1 MKRTRLF
8 SVLHLTVWLILAS
21 GSSALAQTAAE
32 MLHSCELLQRGMHV
46 ERNSAYLPPS
56 NKANQC
62 WGFVGA
68 VLQYSMLAD
77 QSGKT
82 LLGSCPGPDA
92 TVVQVTD
99 AFVKYAQSHPEKAD
113 LSAAA
118 AAYNAM
124 ADAFPCK

>member
-1 MKRTRLF
+1 MRPF
-8 SVLHLTVWLILAS
+8 SALHLTAWLILAS
-21 GSSALAQTAAE
+21 GSSALAQSAAE
-32 MLHSCELLQRGMHV
+32 MLHACELLQRGMHV

-68 VLQYSMLAD
+68 VLQYAMLAD
-77 QSGKT
+77 SDGKT
-82 LLGSCPGPDA
+82 LLGACPGPD
-92 TVVQVTD
+92 TTIVQVID
-99 AFVKYAQSHPEKAD
+99 VFIQYARSHPEKVD

-118 AAYNAM
+118 VAYNAM

>member
-1 MKRTRLF
+1 MRPL
-8 SVLHLTVWLILAS
+8 SALYLTAWLILAS
-21 GSSALAQTAAE
+21 GSSALAQSTAE
-32 MLHSCELLQRGMHV
+32 MLGACEILQRGMHV
-46 ERNSAYLPPS
+46 ERNTAYLPPS

-77 QSGKT
+77 QNGKT
-82 LLGSCPGPDA
+82 LLGACPGPDA
-92 TVVQVTD
+92 TVIQVID
-99 AFVKYAQSHPEKAD
+99 VFVKYAQSHPEKAD